1 MKTTSFDWTS
11 FLMFMAIVNITE
23 FCMGIIAIDLTHFS
37 WGWIIGIFIVNFI
50 IAIRFAQ
57 IGEIRK

>member
-1 MKTTSFDWTS
+1 MKTTSFDWTL
-11 FLMFMAIVNITE
+11 FLMFIVIVNITE
-23 FCMGIIAIDLTHFS
+23 FCFGFIATELIKFQNS
-37 WGWIIGIFIVNFI
+37 WIIGIFIVNFI